1 MKYSRPRG
9 TVDIYDENIDYF
21 NFVYDTLKM
30 ISKIYSFKEMQTPI
44 FEPIELFQKNIG
56 ETTDIVTKEFYNFR
70 DKSNRELV
78 LRPEGTL
85 PVARSVIENKLLHT
99 GLLPLKYFYIG
110 SMFRYER
117 PQSGRQREFHQ
128 YGVEYIS
135 IKNIYQQIEIIMLS
149 LNILNTFKL
158 KKFVLKINYIGTL
171 ETREKWIDS
180 LKNYF
185 MKHKKS
191 LSKDSVERINKNPL
205 RILDDKEDSKKECV
219 INAPTI
225 DSFLTENEIKEKNEI
240 IDILNKSKINY
251 IFDQT
256 MVRGLDYYS
265 GLVFEFCSTLE
276 SLSNQSTIIGGGKYE
291 NMFSQMGEDNHV
303 CIGFALGIERLI
315 IALQD
320 ENPFISRD
328 SLDVYFANI
337 TEDNFVPLII
347 ISMLR
352 SSGISVDTNFNIFKL
367 DKHFKS
373 AEKLKPKLIL
383 IFGNKEKSAE
393 KIIIKNQ
400 KDNKEKIVK
409 LDSLVKEIEK
419 ILRNKNN

>member
-9 TVDIYDENIDYF
+9 TVDIYNENIDYF

-30 ISKIYSFKEMQTPI
+30 ISKIYSFQEMQTPI
-44 FEPIELFQKNIG
+44 FESTELFQKNIG
-56 ETTDIVTKEFYNFR
+56 DTTDIVTKEFYNFK
-70 DKSNRELV
+70 DKSNRDLV

-110 SMFRYER
+110 PMFRYER

-158 KKFVLKINYIGTL
+158 KNFILKVNYIGTL
-171 ETREKWIDS
+171 DTRNKWIHA
-180 LKNYF
+180 LEKHF
-185 MKHKKS
+185 LKHKKS
-191 LSKDSVERINKNPL
+191 LSKDSIERINKNPL

-219 INAPTI
+219 INAPKI
-225 DSFLTENEIKEKNEI
+225 DLFLTENEILEKNEI

-251 IFDQT
+251 ILDST

-276 SLSNQSTIIGGGKYE
+276 VLNNQSTIIGGGKYE

-315 IALQD
+315 IALKH
-320 ENPFISRD
+320 ESPFIKKD
-328 SLDVYFANI
+328 SLDVYFANL

-352 SSGISVDTNFNIFKL
+352 SSGISVDTHFSIFKL
-367 DKHFKS
+367 DKHFKV

-383 IFGNKEKSAE
+383 IFGHKEKNDE

-400 KDNKEKIVK
+400 KNNKEKIVK
-409 LDSLVKEIEK
+409 LNILTKEIEK
-419 ILRNKNN
+419 FLRDKNN

>member
-56 ETTDIVTKEFYNFR
+56 EATDIVTKEFYNFR